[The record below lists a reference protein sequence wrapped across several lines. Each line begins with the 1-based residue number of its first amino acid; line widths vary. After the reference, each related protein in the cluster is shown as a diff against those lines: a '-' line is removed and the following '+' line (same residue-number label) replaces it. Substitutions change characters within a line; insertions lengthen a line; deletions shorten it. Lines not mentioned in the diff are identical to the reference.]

1 MPSPGPERSR
11 ALVAVP
17 YAVALMLSAALLF
30 SVQPMVARMGLPVLG
45 GTPSVWNT
53 CMVFF
58 QAAVLAGYTLAHL
71 LATRCRHRTQV
82 LTFVTLVVI
91 GFFSLPIQLV
101 PADIQPSGSPA
112 GWLLIRLLVEAGL
125 PALVLATASPLLQRW
140 FNRVDGQDPYF
151 LYAASNVGSLGA
163 LIAYP
168 AWIEP
173 ALSLDAQASTWRTA
187 YLAWG
192 CLILALHLIQ
202 PRPSPKGNPTGTAP
216 ETSPEPP
223 PNPDRWLAWIGLG
236 AIPAS
241 LLQGCT
247 LFLTTDLASIPLL
260 WVIPLALYLVTF
272 ILAFDVRTRTPVHL
286 ARLALPYLAVGLL
299 FAILTRA
306 TQPVLLL
313 IGLHLGFLFAA
324 GLVCH
329 GRLVELRPAAAHLT
343 RFYLALSL
351 GGVLGGAF
359 NALLAPHLF
368 NSIAEYPIAIAL
380 ACAALIR
387 RQSLSNP
394 SQKPIPTS
402 TGWTSWRRDLFLS
415 ALLGGVTLGL
425 GLLLELLLPG
435 QDRLRDNLLFGLVA
449 VACWTGLD
457 QPRRLALS
465 LLAAFT
471 VGIGLQSRWAND
483 QFAERNF
490 FGVTRVT
497 RDPAGL
503 FQQLVHGNTFHGRQ
517 YRDPA
522 RRQEPLTYYH
532 RLGPVGTIFDAF
544 RLRTLD
550 RPGTRLGMI
559 GLGVGSLAAY
569 ARPGD
574 ALTFFEIDPA
584 VIRVARDPGWFTFL
598 QDCPAGMPRIV
609 EGDARLRL
617 ADEPEASFDL
627 LVLDAFSSDAIPM
640 HLLTREA
647 LNLYRSRLRPDGWLV
662 VHLSNRYLSLGPVV
676 GALAR
681 DAGMAC
687 RGHEDDDASAPGQEA
702 SHWMVLARDETALG
716 TLARTAPWN
725 VPEIPAGTPVWTD
738 QRSAIWPVF
747 QWR

>member
-1 MPSPGPERSR
+1 MAVPHPNRSR
-11 ALVAVP
+11 AGVAVA
-17 YAVALMLSAALLF
+17 YALALILSAALLF
-30 SVQPMVARMGLPVLG
+30 SVQPMVARMGLPILG

-58 QAAVLAGYTLAHL
+58 QTAVLGGYALAHL

-82 LTFVTLVVI
+82 LVFTAFIVI
-91 GFFSLPIQLV
+91 GFITLPIELV
-101 PADIQPSGSPA
+101 SPGMKPSDSPA
-112 GWLLIRLLVEAGL
+112 AWLWGRLLLEAGL
-125 PALVLATASPLLQRW
+125 PALILATASPLLQRW

-173 ALSLDAQASTWRTA
+173 TLSLASQTHAWRGA
-187 YLAWG
+187 YAVWG
-192 CLILALHLIQ
+192 FLILILQFIR
-202 PRPSPKGNPTGTAP
+202 PRTPSPSPLASPASPTPVLPA
-216 ETSPEPP
+216 EPP
-223 PNPDRWLAWIGLG
+223 HSTGRWLAWIGLG

-260 WVIPLALYLVTF
+260 WVIPLGIYLVTF
-272 ILAFDVRTRTPVHL
+272 ILAFDVRTRTPVRL

-313 IGLHLGFLFAA
+313 IGLHLGFLFIA
-324 GLVCH
+324 GLACH

-343 RFYLALSL
+343 RFYLALSF

-380 ACAALIR
+380 ACAALTR
-387 RQSLSNP
+387 RQIAPNS
-394 SQKPIPTS
+394 
-402 TGWTSWRRDLFLS
+402 SWRLDLS
-415 ALLGGVTLGL
+415 MAAIIGAGTLGI
-425 GLLLELLLPG
+425 GLLLDRFLPD
-435 QDRLRDNLLFGLVA
+435 QDRLRDNLLFGLA
-449 VACWTGLD
+449 AIACWTGLD
-457 QPRRLALS
+457 QPRRLTLS

-471 VGIGLQSRWAND
+471 VGIGLQSRWADD

-490 FGVTRVT
+490 FGITRVT

-503 FQQLVHGNTFHGRQ
+503 FHQLVHGNTFHGRQ
-517 YRDPA
+517 HRDPDL
-522 RRQEPLTYYH
+522 RSEPLTYYH
-532 RLGPVGTIFDAF
+532 RLGPVGALFDAF
-544 RLRTLD
+544 RI
-550 RPGTRLGMI
+550 RPTHSQDPHLGMI

-569 ARPGD
+569 GRPGD
-574 ALTFFEIDPA
+574 TITFFEIDPA
-584 VIRVARDPGWFTFL
+584 VIRVARDPRWFTFL
-598 QDCPAGMPRIV
+598 HDCPAGMPRIV

-617 ADEPEASFDL
+617 ADEPEGTFDL

-647 LNLYRSRLRPDGWLV
+647 LALYRARLKPDGWLV
-662 VHLSNRYLSLGPVV
+662 VHLSNRYLGLGPIV

-687 RGHEDDDASAPGQEA
+687 RGLEDDDASAPGQEA
-702 SHWMVLARDETALG
+702 SHWMILARDEAALG
-716 TLARTAPWN
+716 ALAKKALWN
-725 VPEIPAGTPVWTD
+725 VPEIPADTPVWTD

-747 QWR
+747 EWR